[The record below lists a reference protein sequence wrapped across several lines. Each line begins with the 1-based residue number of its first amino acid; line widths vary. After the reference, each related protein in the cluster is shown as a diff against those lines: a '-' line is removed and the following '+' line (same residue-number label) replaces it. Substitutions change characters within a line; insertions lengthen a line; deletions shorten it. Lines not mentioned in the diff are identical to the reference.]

1 MFIVPITQMPSIS
14 SIEETL
20 KVGQQSQ
27 TTSSASSSIPF
38 ADVFKQ
44 ALETMQETQA
54 ISEQDAYNLAMGKT
68 DDLHTIMI
76 NAEKAATALE
86 MTVQL
91 TSRALSAYNEIMRM
105 QI

>member
-1 MFIVPITQMPSIS
+1 MFIVPISQMPGIASL
-14 SIEETL
+14 EETL
-20 KVGQQSQ
+20 KAGQAAQ
-27 TTSSASSSIPF
+27 TSSSSLPF
-38 ADVFKQ
+38 AEVFKQ
-44 ALETMQETQA
+44 VLETVEETKA
-54 ISEQDAYNLAMGKT
+54 ISDQDAYNLAMGKT

-91 TSRALSAYNEIMRM
+91 STRALAAYNEIMRM